1 MQVIRGLVLTTRNL
15 SNQARFQSASTTCAD
30 RMRHTGDRVK
40 AGREQ
45 DIREGRI
52 VRMKERKG
60 AGDKKGPEGRRWG
73 CVSGGSGC
81 VSECCVLS

>member
-1 MQVIRGLVLTTRNL
+1 MQVVRGLVFLTTRNL
-15 SNQARFQSASTTCAD
+15 SNRARFQRAD

-40 AGREQ
+40 AGRKQ
-45 DIREGRI
+45 DSREGGI

-73 CVSGGSGC
+73 CVCRGGGSGC